1 MVGDKLAGNQKDQHW
16 LERNIA
22 KKKIVKIKRCF
33 LKSIRSD
40 SHRKEST
47 GL

>member
-22 KKKIVKIKRCF
+22 KKNSKDKKM
-33 LKSIRSD
+33 LS
-40 SHRKEST
+40 
-47 GL
+47 